1 MESSDMATTYLQEIE
16 KCELLL
22 KEIEEKWEY
31 QDRIGYLKDS
41 YDAAL
46 YCGIL
51 EKMARIEW
59 LASGQTDTQPPDNN
73 LLNWAQEN
81 KVNIPQQFNPNQSYL
96 KIGLIDFQQ
105 LRKDYW
111 EYHK

>member
-1 MESSDMATTYLQEIE
+1 MTTTLQEIE

-31 QDRIGYLKDS
+31 QDSIGYLKDS

-51 EKMARIEW
+51 
-59 LASGQTDTQPPDNN
+59 D
-73 LLNWAQEN
+73 
-81 KVNIPQQFNPNQSYL
+81 
-96 KIGLIDFQQ
+96 KIAK
-105 LRKDYW
+105 LRKKAAEESIKIPY
-111 EYHK
+111 

>member
-1 MESSDMATTYLQEIE
+1 MTTTLQEIE

-22 KEIEEKWEY
+22 KEIEEKWEW
-31 QDRIGYLKDS
+31 QDSIGYLKDS

-51 EKMARIEW
+51 DKIARLKW
-59 LASGQTDTQPPDNN
+59 LEAGQTNTQPTDNN
-73 LLNWAQEN
+73 LLNWAQSRRG
-81 KVNIPQQFNPNQSYL
+81 KYTIPQQFNPNQSYL
-96 KIGLIDFQQ
+96 KIGLIDFEQ

-111 EYHK
+111 EYYSDRA